1 MANLVSWDSCVF
13 LGWFKQEPDK
23 PLADI
28 EAYLKAI
35 AAGKVNLLVSVVCA
49 VEVLDQD
56 TGDYGNQ
63 FQEFMKR
70 TSVTALNTDM
80 RVAKQAAIFRQNG
93 ARARKLGIINDGFKA
108 PDAMIVA
115 SAYVYQAEV
124 LHTFDPVLLALS
136 ETEYVNGLRIEH
148 PLFYEEQPLF
158 ENLANPK

>member
-1 MANLVSWDSCVF
+1 MAKVISWDSCVF
-13 LGWFKQEPDK
+13 LSWFKQELDK

-28 EAYLKAI
+28 EEYLKMI
-35 AAGKVNLLVSVVCA
+35 SNEDIRLLVSVVCA

-56 TGDYGNQ
+56 TGSYGTQ

-70 TSVTALNTDM
+70 NNVTALNVDM

-93 ARARKLGIINDGFKA
+93 AEALENGVIKKGFKA

-124 LHTFDPVLLALS
+124 LHTFDPVLLGLS
-136 ETEYVNGLRIEH
+136 GTPYVNGLRIAK
-148 PLFYEEQPLF
+148 PLLESGTQKTFLT
-158 ENLANPK
+158 